1 MAFIL
6 LASSGFDKSIK
17 PVVGFISFLSVR
29 SSCGQDESNQPSL
42 VCFAVF
48 YSSRHWAGVHD
59 QLRWHRLAPC
69 WERLK
74 GSAPCTLHGNGTVP
88 RYNASTTF
96 NVTGRTS
103 FGHTEPGRYDNKGGA
118 IIAGTIGHSAIIDRL
133 VREGKVDVSEIEG
146 KWESYTSTV
155 VDDPVQG
162 VSQAVV
168 IAGKGVP

>member
-1 MAFIL
+1 MRATSL
-6 LASSGFDKSIK
+6 LSSALLCSTALAIGQESTINFD
-17 PVVGFISFLSVR
+17 GTGL
-29 SSCGQDESNQPSL
+29 
-42 VCFAVF
+42 
-48 YSSRHWAGVHD
+48 
-59 QLRWHRLAPC
+59 RLAGN
-69 WERLK
+69 
-74 GSAPCTLHGNGTVP
+74 GSRVQLHADGHDWPGVLRVVDDLAQDFGRITGTSGMVTLHGNGTVP